1 MILNEI
7 FHSIQGEGMN
17 AGAPAI
23 FVRFG
28 NCNLKCTWCDTK
40 YTWHPD
46 FRDNFEAGLPQV
58 FERIRAAGRHKDGS
72 TCKHLVITGGE
83 SMLQQEVICALRSEF
98 PDYYMEVETNGSI
111 AARPEC
117 LEAVNLFTVS
127 YKTSNSGN
135 PPYELKMAGGLT
147 IAGGAAPEVAKK
159 CVYKFVV
166 CREEDFEEIES
177 VIQKY
182 ALPVDK
188 IFLMPEGATREEVL
202 QKQPFVMDYCARRGY
217 RFSPRLH
224 VMAWGASR
232 GK

>member
-7 FHSIQGEGMN
+7 FQSIQGEGLN
-17 AGAPAI
+17 AGKSAV

-28 NCNLKCTWCDTK
+28 NCNLKCSWCDTK

-46 FRDNFEAGLPQV
+46 FRDNFEAPIPQF
-58 FERIRAAGRHKDGS
+58 FEKIRAVGRLKDGGE
-72 TCKHLVITGGE
+72 CKHFVITGGE
-83 SMLQQEVICALRSEF
+83 PMLQQDVIIALRREF

-111 AARPEC
+111 APRPEC
-117 LEAVNLFTVS
+117 AQAVDLFTVS

-135 PPYELKMAGGLT
+135 APYELKMRG
-147 IAGGAAPEVAKK
+147 EQ
-159 CVYKFVV
+159 CVYKFVI
-166 CREEDFEEIES
+166 CAPGDFEEIEA
-177 VIQKY
+177 VIKKY
-182 ALPVDK
+182 ALPPDK

-224 VMAWGASR
+224 VLAWSASR